1 MEFYESAPSFAKGF
15 IRFDLNYTNKI
26 SYSYLAPARMI
37 NMRASI
43 WCLTVSL
50 NTHGHTH
57 THAYIL
63 YTGNGFKCR
72 LGLEKISVSAWQQ

>member
-1 MEFYESAPSFAKGF
+1 MKFHESAFSFAKGF
-15 IRFDLNYTNKI
+15 ICFDLNYMSEI

-57 THAYIL
+57 AYIL

-72 LGLEKISVSAWQQ
+72 LRLEKISVSAWQQ